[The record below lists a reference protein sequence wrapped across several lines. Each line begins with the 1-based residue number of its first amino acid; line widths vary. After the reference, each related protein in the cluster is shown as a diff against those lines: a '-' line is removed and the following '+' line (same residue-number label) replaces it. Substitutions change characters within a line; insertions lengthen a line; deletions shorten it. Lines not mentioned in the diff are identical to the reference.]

1 MEIRLATEEDI
12 PRMQEIF
19 RHARQFM
26 ADKGNPNQWTEGYPA
41 AELIREDIAH
51 GDCFVCL
58 SEGRT
63 VATFVLRSGDD
74 PTYTVIYDGQW
85 PDSRP
90 YATIHRIA
98 SSGDRHGIF
107 HSLRHPAYRHSPGQR
122 AHAPCYRQRGF
133 HLLWPDPLLERRR
146 TTGLSPVKNT
156 KGRIETLPTDLSNK
170 NTKGRVNALPICF
183 GCCRVKT

>member
-41 AELIREDIAH
+41 EELIREDIAH

-63 VATFVLRSGDD
+63 VATFVLRSGVD

-85 PDSRP
+85 PDNRP

-98 SSGDRHGIF
+98 SSGDRHGISTISSAL
-107 HSLRHPAYRHSPGQR
+107 HSLATT
-122 AHAPCYRQRGF
+122 PCAST
-133 HLLWPDPLLERRR
+133 HIR
-146 TTGLSPVKNT
+146 TTRPCAMLSPKRVS
-156 KGRIETLPTDLSNK
+156 PT
-170 NTKGRVNALPICF
+170 VA
-183 GCCRVKT
+183 